1 MFALFFHH
9 RLLDIVEKLLGPEIR
24 LYPNYTVRPKLPE
37 HAGTQVL
44 WHQDAGYTAGNKH
57 GNDPDAGSMTVE
69 QLRMVN
75 AWAPLVPARQENGCM
90 KFILRT
96 HLLGPVSHTTKEY
109 YLEIVEQELKPRMN
123 DAVDIAVDPGDVVLF
138 SNLLFHMGQPVVCLE

>member
-1 MFALFFHH
+1 M
-9 RLLDIVEKLLGPEIR
+9 EKLLGPEIR

-75 AWAPLVPARQENGCM
+75 AW
-90 KFILRT
+90 
-96 HLLGPVSHTTKEY
+96 GPVSHMTKEY
-109 YLEIVEQELKPRMN
+109 YLEIVEQELKPRLN